1 MQHRLFSLIP
11 LLLSATL
18 LPGCSERQ
26 PPVRVAS
33 GGHILN
39 FLPFDV
45 AMAKGFFQEEGL
57 DLEVTYLTGGTTT
70 AQALLAGQVDFSLNA
85 IDYAYKAAARGK
97 SNLRMVALMNRVPGM
112 VLVVDSRHR
121 DTIQDIGDLVGKRL
135 GVTSKGSGT
144 HMVLNFLLAKKGV
157 DPQAVTVVKA
167 GTSTFPPALENGKIH
182 GGIALE
188 PFASILIEQ
197 GKVQVLADLRSMQN
211 TIEVF
216 GGPYNLAGIMT
227 RQDIIARDPELVRR
241 FVTAIVKALRWMSE
255 HTPEDIAAVL
265 LRTVTGS
272 DLDRY
277 IKILGKLREFYTLDG
292 HIDPEGAHNVLKA
305 MEFSGAFETE
315 QNLNALDFITN
326 DFLPMQVR
334 STSPSPP

>member
-97 SNLRMVALMNRVPGM
+97 SNGISSYGLIMVSP
-112 VLVVDSRHR
+112 
-121 DTIQDIGDLVGKRL
+121 IRL
-135 GVTSKGSGT
+135 G
-144 HMVLNFLLAKKGV
+144 
-157 DPQAVTVVKA
+157 
-167 GTSTFPPALENGKIH
+167 STQWKYP
-182 GGIALE
+182 
-188 PFASILIEQ
+188 
-197 GKVQVLADLRSMQN
+197 LR
-211 TIEVF
+211 I
-216 GGPYNLAGIMT
+216 
-227 RQDIIARDPELVRR
+227 
-241 FVTAIVKALRWMSE
+241 
-255 HTPEDIAAVL
+255 
-265 LRTVTGS
+265 
-272 DLDRY
+272 
-277 IKILGKLREFYTLDG
+277 
-292 HIDPEGAHNVLKA
+292 
-305 MEFSGAFETE
+305 
-315 QNLNALDFITN
+315 
-326 DFLPMQVR
+326 
-334 STSPSPP
+334 STSRYRWSIE